1 MAYVP
6 PHLRT
11 AASAAP
17 HRETWE
23 EAQRRMADRRAVP
36 MTPAPAPLATV
47 AAPAKPVQPTFEDLR
62 RRAGPPPT
70 VAGCNFV
77 SGASEGAS
85 GGGEEASFDSD
96 FSFFKLGRC
105 PPPMP
110 LHDDTRSDAVNA
122 AVVRY
127 KAWYAS
133 WGPALHRAWAAEH
146 PPKTKTV
153 AKAKPVVIAAEPE
166 YVPKRQVEDAGIQSG
181 W

>member
-1 MAYVP
+1 
-6 PHLRT
+6 
-11 AASAAP
+11 
-17 HRETWE
+17 
-23 EAQRRMADRRAVP
+23 MADRRVAQ
-36 MTPAPAPLATV
+36 PAPVAPV
-47 AAPAKPVQPTFEDLR
+47 AAPKPVAALPTFEELR

-77 SGASEGAS
+77 SGGGEGAS

-96 FSFFKLGRC
+96 FSLFKQGRC

-110 LHDDTRSDAVNA
+110 LLDDTRSDAVSS

-146 PPKTKTV
+146 PPKTKI
-153 AKAKPVVIAAEPE
+153 KPTIKTNMIAEPEPE
-166 YVPKRQVEDAGIQSG
+166 YVPKRQVEEAGDKSG

>member
-1 MAYVP
+1 MA
-6 PHLRT
+6 
-11 AASAAP
+11 
-17 HRETWE
+17 E
-23 EAQRRMADRRAVP
+23 RRAVP
-36 MTPAPAPLATV
+36 VAVPV
-47 AAPAKPVQPTFEDLR
+47 AAPVPVAKPVPTPPTFEELR

-77 SGASEGAS
+77 SGGGEGDS

-96 FSFFKLGRC
+96 FSLFKQGRC

-110 LHDDTRSDAVNA
+110 LQNDTRTDAVNA

-153 AKAKPVVIAAEPE
+153 AKPKPVISEPEPE
-166 YVPKRQVEDAGIQSG
+166 YVPKRQVEEAGDKSG